1 MAKALFP
8 MGSLYITPGALA
20 ACASFPM
27 APTILLIRH
36 ATGDWSEMDAE
47 DQESNH
53 RAIRVGARIL
63 SLYRYDTT
71 QFYVITQAD
80 GASTT
85 ILLRDEY

>member
-8 MGSLYITPGALA
+8 TGGLYITPGALA
-20 ACASFPM
+20 ACAAFPM
-27 APTILLIRH
+27 PPTILMIRH
-36 ATGDWSEMDAE
+36 MSGDWSEMDAE
-47 DQESNH
+47 DQEANH

-71 QFYVITQAD
+71 QFYVITEAD
-80 GASTT
+80 RASTT